1 MILHSKNKLPN
12 IFLKPKLREITCINT
27 RTKKAIN
34 MEEIMGEIL
43 VVPFFG
49 QGHVFPLTELCKK
62 LSSFRFK
69 TTLIISSDISS
80 SVSSTLLLHPLVS
93 VAAVDA
99 PLPPPPKPGKFDPQP
114 LMLHCKQ
121 LRQGMESI
129 LRSCRSVKNKFAIS
143 VVCAIVDA
151 MMLSHIEDIF
161 TTFQVPIVG
170 FFPCGAACLAMDYA
184 AWKTDV
190 EYINPGET
198 RFLPELPNEMAMD
211 YVDIVRRYSSLEEAF
226 GSEIS
231 RTKTK
236 SFPTQPGDEPPW
248 VEEVKVTV
256 AILVNTFVELEQ
268 TFLEYLVK
276 QTGLPIWGVGPM
288 LPEKF
293 WTLTASKSLLRDRDI
308 RTNFSHKTNYSEDE
322 VLNWL
327 DSKSPSSI
335 IYIAFGSDV
344 VPTLEEHEEIA
355 KALEESSRQNFIW
368 VISKNQDYY
377 PNGLETQVGKRGLII
392 NGWAPQL
399 LILSHSST
407 GGFLTHCGWNST
419 MEAIG
424 QGVPLLAWPIRGDQ
438 FYNAKLIVCYLKI
451 GHMVSS
457 IGENIGLKRVKKEE
471 IIQGVQ
477 RLMEDKQVHN
487 RVKDLSHK
495 YRHGFPISSA
505 ATLHDFKDFIMQAK

>member
-1 MILHSKNKLPN
+1 
-12 IFLKPKLREITCINT
+12 
-27 RTKKAIN
+27 

-49 QGHVFPLTELCKK
+49 QGHVFPLTELCMK

-80 SVSSTLLLHPLVS
+80 SLLRHPFVN
-93 VAAVDA
+93 VPA
-99 PLPPPPKPGKFDPQP
+99 PLPPPPKPGNFDPQP
-114 LMLHCKQ
+114 LMLHFKQ
-121 LRQGMESI
+121 MRLGMETI
-129 LRSCRSVKNKFAIS
+129 LTTRVKNKCATS
-143 VVCAIVDA
+143 VVCAIVDT

-198 RFLPELPNEMAMD
+198 RFLPELPSEMAMD
-211 YVDIVRRYSSLEEAF
+211 YVDIVRRFSSEEAF
-226 GSEIS
+226 GAEIS
-231 RTKTK
+231 RTKKK

-248 VEEVKVTV
+248 VKVTV

-268 TFLEYLVK
+268 PFLEYLAK
-276 QTGLPIWGVGPM
+276 QTGLPIWGVGPL
-288 LPEKF
+288 LPEKY
-293 WTLTASKSLLRDRDI
+293 WTLTASKSILRDRDI
-308 RTNFSHKTNYSEDE
+308 RTNSN
-322 VLNWL
+322 
-327 DSKSPSSI
+327 
-335 IYIAFGSDV
+335 
-344 VPTLEEHEEIA
+344 
-355 KALEESSRQNFIW
+355 
-368 VISKNQDYY
+368 YY
-377 PNGLETQVGKRGLII
+377 PNALETQVGKRGLII

-407 GGFLTHCGWNST
+407 GGFLTHCGWSST

-457 IGENIGLKRVKKEE
+457 IGENIGLKRVKKDE

-487 RVKDLSHK
+487 RVKDLSENF
-495 YRHGFPISSA
+495 RRGFPISSA
-505 ATLHDFKDFIMQAK
+505 PSLHDFKDFIMQAK

>member
-80 SVSSTLLLHPLVS
+80 SVSSILLLHPLVS

-161 TTFQVPIVG
+161 TTFQV
-170 FFPCGAACLAMDYA
+170 
-184 AWKTDV
+184 
-190 EYINPGET
+190 
-198 RFLPELPNEMAMD
+198 
-211 YVDIVRRYSSLEEAF
+211 
-226 GSEIS
+226 
-231 RTKTK
+231 
-236 SFPTQPGDEPPW
+236 
-248 VEEVKVTV
+248 KVTV

-268 TFLEYLVK
+268 TFLEYLAK

-505 ATLHDFKDFIMQAK
+505 ASLHDFKDFIMQAK

>member
-1 MILHSKNKLPN
+1 
-12 IFLKPKLREITCINT
+12 
-27 RTKKAIN
+27 

-49 QGHVFPLTELCKK
+49 QGHVFPLTEFCKK

-80 SVSSTLLLHPLVS
+80 SLLRHPFVN

-114 LMLHCKQ
+114 LMLHFNQ
-121 LRQGMESI
+121 MRQGMETM
-129 LRSCRSVKNKFAIS
+129 LTTRVKNKFATS
-143 VVCAIVDA
+143 VVCAIVDT

-161 TTFQVPIVG
+161 TRFQVPIVG
-170 FFPCGAACLAMDYA
+170 FFTCGAACLAMDYA
-184 AWKTDV
+184 AWKADV
-190 EYINPGET
+190 ECIKPGET

-211 YVDIVRRYSSLEEAF
+211 YVDIVRRSF

-231 RTKTK
+231 RTKKK

-268 TFLEYLVK
+268 PFLEYLAK

-293 WTLTASKSLLRDRDI
+293 WTLTASRSLLRDRDI
-308 RTNFSHKTNYSEDE
+308 KTNSSEKTNYSEDE

-335 IYIAFGSDV
+335 IYISFGTDV

-407 GGFLTHCGWNST
+407 GGFLTHCGWSST

-438 FYNAKLIVCYLKI
+438 FYNAKLIVCYLKT

-457 IGENIGLKRVKKEE
+457 IRENIGLKRVKKEE

-487 RVKDLSHK
+487 RVKDLSDK
-495 YRHGFPISSA
+495 FRNGFPISSA
-505 ATLHDFKDFIMQAK
+505 ASLHDFKDFIMQAK

>member
-1 MILHSKNKLPN
+1 
-12 IFLKPKLREITCINT
+12 
-27 RTKKAIN
+27 
-34 MEEIMGEIL
+34 MEEIMGDIL

-62 LSSFRFK
+62 LSSLSFK

-80 SVSSTLLLHPLVS
+80 SLLHHPFVN

-99 PLPPPPKPGKFDPQP
+99 PLPPPPKPGNFDPQP
-114 LMLHCKQ
+114 LMLHFKQ
-121 LRQGMESI
+121 MRQGMENI
-129 LRSCRSVKNKFAIS
+129 LTTRVQNNCATS

-161 TTFQVPIVG
+161 TTFQIPVVA
-170 FFPCGAACLAMDYA
+170 FFTCGAACLAMDYA
-184 AWKTDV
+184 AWKGDV
-190 EYINPGET
+190 EYMKPGET
-198 RFLPELPNEMAMD
+198 RFLPGLPTEMAMD
-211 YVDIVRRYSSLEEAF
+211 YVDIVRRFSSEEAF
-226 GSEIS
+226 GAEIS
-231 RTKTK
+231 RTKKK

-256 AILVNTFVELEQ
+256 AILVNTFVEVEQ
-268 TFLEYLVK
+268 PFLEYLAK
-276 QTGLPIWGVGPM
+276 QTGLPIWGVGPL

-308 RTNFSHKTNYSEDE
+308 RTNSSHKTNYSEDE

-377 PNGLETQVGKRGLII
+377 PNTLETQVGKRGLII

-399 LILSHSST
+399 LILSHPST
-407 GGFLTHCGWNST
+407 GGFLTHCGWSSI

-487 RVKDLSHK
+487 RVKDLSDK
-495 YRHGFPISSA
+495 FRHGFPISSA
-505 ATLHDFKDFIMQAK
+505 ASLNDFKDFIMQAK